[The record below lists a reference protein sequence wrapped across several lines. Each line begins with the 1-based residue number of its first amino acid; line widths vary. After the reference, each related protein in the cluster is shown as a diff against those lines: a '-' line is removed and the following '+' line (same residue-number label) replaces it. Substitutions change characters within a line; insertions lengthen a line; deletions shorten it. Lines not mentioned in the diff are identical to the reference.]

1 MHKLLDNTLLHN
13 PCKKELQEISEDK
26 LLTTLF
32 IDTLE
37 YFNTKF
43 NNQQHYI
50 KLLEVYNKSR
60 R

>member
-1 MHKLLDNTLLHN
+1 MHKLLGNTLLHN
-13 PCKKELQEISEDK
+13 PCKKELQERSEDE
-26 LLTTLF
+26 LVTRLF
-32 IDTLE
+32 VDALE
-37 YFNTKF
+37 HFNTKF